1 MVDGVSFQAVTWAIE
16 QRAGSP
22 SAKATLWSIANYAN
36 ENWCAWPSQ
45 KKICE
50 DSEQS
55 PDAVQKRLPDLVS
68 RGLIRRVPLMFSG
81 RKTVDFIILRPSP
94 LFDAAI
100 EDIEPHLPRGC
111 TVDVR
116 RVAAISGSDNTATVG
131 EGADDSD
138 AADSGVDAA
147 DSGNALPQTMPQI
160 AATVAALERQQEPV
174 NEPLEPRERECAR
187 ARSEKRHHVSAFLKR
202 WPSAAVD
209 SQEAIKREWAAL
221 PDDELQPAID
231 GIEQFCAEL
240 KKHKRSHLPSGATYL
255 RERKWKG
262 LPPPG
267 QVPQSQKIVS
277 FPVWSRD
284 WWAMIFAMADRGES
298 IKFRVD
304 HAKERGTREV
314 SERADRMPPAEVVAG
329 LTAVKATGEWLA
341 NWRPWFTA
349 RGVNLPFW
357 TESVWVFLPGPFPP
371 ERGGKALDGCLRER
385 EQDQSDEFMEANQ

>member
-1 MVDGVSFQAVTWAIE
+1 MRAPRLSIIPAAAVTDTRLTP
-16 QRAGSP
+16 RALQVLCLLGRHMDDHGWLRIRQTKL
-22 SAKATLWSIANYAN
+22 AEELG
-36 ENWCAWPSQ
+36 CARSTIQ
-45 KKICE
+45 
-50 DSEQS
+50 D
-55 PDAVQKRLPDLVS
+55 
-68 RGLIRRVPLMFSG
+68 
-81 RKTVDFIILRPSP
+81 
-94 LFDAAI
+94 
-100 EDIEPHLPRGC
+100 
-111 TVDVR
+111 
-116 RVAAISGSDNTATVG
+116 
-131 EGADDSD
+131 
-138 AADSGVDAA
+138 
-147 DSGNALPQTMPQI
+147 
-160 AATVAALERQQEPV
+160 ALELLYRSGWVEMKRQGRPGAVDPDEAKQPYASHSYRVVLDLAPVIAPKADEDDVGDRGGTEDAEPTADV
-174 NEPLEPRERECAR
+174 PAPAGTRCPTDRHPVPTHTSAPNERSFDNEGERECAR

-267 QVPQSQKIVS
+267 QVPPSQKIVS

-314 SERADRMPPAEVVAG
+314 SERADRMPSAELVAG

-371 ERGGKALDGCLRER
+371 DQGCKALDGCLRER
-385 EQDQSDEFMEANQ
+385 EQDQSDEFMEVNQ